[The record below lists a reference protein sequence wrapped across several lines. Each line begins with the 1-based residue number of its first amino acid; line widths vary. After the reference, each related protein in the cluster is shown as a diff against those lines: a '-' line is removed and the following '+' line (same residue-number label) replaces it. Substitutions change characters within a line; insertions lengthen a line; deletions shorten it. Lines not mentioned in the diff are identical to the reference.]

1 MPTSPKKRKVIF
13 RRKAKASGDDDDASN
28 SPADSDSDDST
39 SSDYKPAAKKKGRQQ
54 KKEIYGEYGMV
65 ITIEN
70 EQLHNKLEESKF
82 FILQHLDQ
90 CEGNLSNGKGDQ
102 HEQIMSFAT
111 SYGMTQNGHCLFSGK
126 AMDVKSIHKAVP
138 ILKILEDCLEALT
151 GKGISMNV
159 RLNLL
164 AEHLRHADR
173 ANNFVRAIV
182 TLASKTNEKEIR
194 LYIGGSVKNLV
205 YTVRCPSNTVMMMD

>member
-1 MPTSPKKRKVIF
+1 MPTSPKKRKVLF

-39 SSDYKPAAKKKGRQQ
+39 SKPAAKKKGRKQ
-54 KKEIYGEYGMV
+54 KNEIYGKYGMV
-65 ITIEN
+65 IIIEN
-70 EQLHNKLEESKF
+70 EQLHNELEESKF

-90 CEGNLSNGKGDQ
+90 CEGNLSDGKDGQ
-102 HEQIMSFAT
+102 HKKIMSFVT
-111 SYGMTQNGHCLFSGK
+111 SEGITQNSHCLFPGK

-151 GKGISMNV
+151 GNGISMNV

-164 AEHLRHADR
+164 AER
-173 ANNFVRAIV
+173 
-182 TLASKTNEKEIR
+182 K
-194 LYIGGSVKNLV
+194 SV
-205 YTVRCPSNTVMMMD
+205 

>member
-1 MPTSPKKRKVIF
+1 MPTSPKKRKVLF

-39 SSDYKPAAKKKGRQQ
+39 SKPAAKKKGRQQ
-54 KKEIYGEYGMV
+54 KKEIYGKYGMV
-65 ITIEN
+65 ITVEN
-70 EQLHNKLEESKF
+70 EQLHDKLEESKF

-90 CEGNLSNGKGDQ
+90 CDAPLSNGKGDQ

-111 SYGMTQNGHCLFSGK
+111 SDGMTQSGHCLFSGK

-151 GKGISMNV
+151 GKGISMKV

-164 AEHLRHADR
+164 AER
-173 ANNFVRAIV
+173 
-182 TLASKTNEKEIR
+182 K
-194 LYIGGSVKNLV
+194 SV
-205 YTVRCPSNTVMMMD
+205 